1 MYHSP
6 FRTGVRR
13 GSVRAMTYEQ
23 IVALALLPVIFG
35 LFVWGRWR
43 HDVVAFVAL
52 MAAVVLGLVP
62 GDEAFAGFG
71 HPATITVAA
80 VLIIS
85 RGLTNAGA
93 VEHVARLVRP
103 ATGSTVMHIAALSGA
118 AAALSGFINNVGALA
133 LFMPVAM
140 ASAAKAKRAA
150 AVLLMPLSFGSIL
163 GGLITLI
170 GTPPNIIVAAYRG
183 QALGT
188 PFGLFDFT
196 PVGLPL
202 AVAGVAFVA
211 LVGWRLIPASR
222 RAARS
227 PAEMIDIENYV
238 AETRVPKGSKIVG
251 KSVAELDDITLEND
265 ALIVGLIRGERR
277 ILAVRR
283 ERIRT
288 DDMLLIE
295 AAPDSLQALIR
306 ALGLKLVEDQDNG
319 AEDDGTEPKPSRV
332 SIGSDDVAVVEVVV
346 AAASRIA
353 GRTAGAVHFRRRY
366 GVNLL
371 AVARSGR
378 PFRDRLASFRFQTGD
393 VLLIQGDRDRL
404 PEIVSQLG
412 CLPLAERDLPIGR
425 RNATVFA
432 LSVFVGAIL
441 IAAFGLLSFP
451 IALAGAAALM
461 VVANIVPPRE
471 LYESIDW
478 PVIVLLGAM
487 IPIGGA
493 LQTSGASELIA
504 GLITGLAESTSVVFV
519 LALLFVVTMT
529 LSDVMNNAATAVI
542 AAPLAVAIAE
552 RLGVSPDPFLM
563 AVAVGASCAFL
574 TPIGH
579 QNNTL
584 VMGPGGYRF
593 GDYWRMGLPLE
604 VLIVALGLPLILWA
618 WPL

>member
-1 MYHSP
+1 
-6 FRTGVRR
+6 
-13 GSVRAMTYEQ
+13 MTYEQ
-23 IVALALLPVIFG
+23 IVVFALLPAIFA

-43 HDVVAFVAL
+43 HDVVAFVML
-52 MAAVVLGLVP
+52 IAAVVLGVVP
-62 GDEAFAGFG
+62 GNEAFAGFG

-85 RGLTNAGA
+85 RGLSNAGA
-93 VEHVARLVRP
+93 VDYFARLVRP
-103 ATGSTVMHIAALSGA
+103 ATGSTVGHIAALSGA
-118 AAALSGFINNVGALA
+118 AAILSGFINNVGALA
-133 LFMPVAM
+133 LLMPVAM
-140 ASAAKAKRAA
+140 ATAAKAKRAA

-163 GGLITLI
+163 GGMVTLI

-183 QALGT
+183 EALGT

-211 LVGWRLIPASR
+211 LIGWRLLPASR

-238 AETRVPKGSKIVG
+238 AETRVPEGSKIVG
-251 KSVAELDDITLEND
+251 QSVAELDEVTRKND
-265 ALIVGLIRGERR
+265 ALIVGLIRDERR
-277 ILAVRR
+277 ILAVWR
-283 ERIRT
+283 ERIRA

-295 AAPDSLQALIR
+295 ASPESLHALVKK
-306 ALGLKLVEDQDNG
+306 LGLKLVED
-319 AEDDGTEPKPSRV
+319 AEEETEEDGGKPKPSRV
-332 SIGSDDVAVVEVVV
+332 SIDSDDVSVVEAVVTPG
-346 AAASRIA
+346 SRLVN
-353 GRTAGAVHFRRRY
+353 RPAGAVHFRRRY
-366 GVNLL
+366 GINLL

-378 PFRDRLASFRFQTGD
+378 PFRDRLASFEFQTGD
-393 VLLIQGDRDRL
+393 VLLLQGDRDRL
-404 PEIVSQLG
+404 PEIVAQLG
-412 CLPLAERDLPIGR
+412 CLPLAERALPIGR

-432 LSVFVGAIL
+432 LSVFFGAIL
-441 IAAFGLLSFP
+441 LAAFGVLNFP

-461 VVANIVPPRE
+461 VVANVVPPRE

-493 LQTSGASELIA
+493 LETSGVTELLA
-504 GLITGLAESTSVVFV
+504 GWITGLATGTSVIFV
-519 LALLFVVTMT
+519 LGLLFVVTMT

-542 AAPLAVAIAE
+542 AAPLAVAIANG
-552 RLGVSPDPFLM
+552 LGVSPDPFLM

-604 VLIVALGLPLILWA
+604 VMIVALGLPLILWA

>member
-1 MYHSP
+1 
-6 FRTGVRR
+6 
-13 GSVRAMTYEQ
+13 MTYEQ
-23 IVALALLPVIFG
+23 IVVFALLPAIFA

-43 HDVVAFVAL
+43 HDVVAFATL
-52 MAAVVLGLVP
+52 IAAVVLGVVP
-62 GDEAFAGFG
+62 GEAAFAGFG

-85 RGLTNAGA
+85 RGLSNAGA
-93 VEHVARLVRP
+93 VDYFARLVRP
-103 ATGSTVMHIAALSGA
+103 ATGSTVGHIAVLSGA
-118 AAALSGFINNVGALA
+118 AAILSGFINNVGALA

-140 ASAAKAKRAA
+140 ATAAKAKRAA

-163 GGLITLI
+163 GGMVTLI

-183 QALGT
+183 EALGT
-188 PFGLFDFT
+188 PYGLFDFT
-196 PVGLPL
+196 QVGLPL

-211 LVGWRLIPASR
+211 LIGWRLLPASR

-238 AETRVPKGSKIVG
+238 AETRVPDGSKVVG
-251 KSVAELDDITLEND
+251 QSVAELDEVTREND
-265 ALIVGLIRGERR
+265 ALIVGLIRDERR
-277 ILAVRR
+277 ILAVWR
-283 ERIRT
+283 ERIRA

-295 AAPDSLQALIR
+295 ASPESLHTLVKD
-306 ALGLKLVEDQDNG
+306 LGLKLVEDAVEEAEEDG
-319 AEDDGTEPKPSRV
+319 AKPKPSRV
-332 SIGSDDVAVVEVVV
+332 SIGSDDVSVVEAVVTPS
-346 AAASRIA
+346 SRLVN
-353 GRTAGAVHFRRRY
+353 RPAGAVHFRRRY
-366 GVNLL
+366 GINLL

-378 PFRDRLASFRFQTGD
+378 PFRDRLASFEFQTGD
-393 VLLIQGDRDRL
+393 VLLLQGDRDRL
-404 PEIVSQLG
+404 PEIVAQLG
-412 CLPLAERDLPIGR
+412 CLPLAERALPIGR
-425 RNATVFA
+425 RNATVFT
-432 LSVFVGAIL
+432 LSVFLGAIL
-441 IAAFGLLSFP
+441 LAAFGVLDFP

-461 VVANIVPPRE
+461 VVANVVPPRE

-493 LQTSGASELIA
+493 LETSGVTALLA
-504 GLITGLAESTSVVFV
+504 GWITSLAAGTSVIFV
-519 LALLFVVTMT
+519 LGLLFVVTMT

-542 AAPLAVAIAE
+542 AAPLAVAIASG
-552 RLGVSPDPFLM
+552 LGVSPDPFLM

-574 TPIGH
+574 TPVGH

-604 VLIVALGLPLILWA
+604 VMIVALGLPLILWA

>member
-1 MYHSP
+1 
-6 FRTGVRR
+6 
-13 GSVRAMTYEQ
+13 MTYDQ
-23 IVALALLPVIFG
+23 IVVFALLPAVFA
-35 LFVWGRWR
+35 LFIWGRWR
-43 HDVVAFVAL
+43 HDVVAFVTL
-52 MAAVVLGLVP
+52 LAAVILGVVP
-62 GDEAFAGFG
+62 GSEAFAGFG

-80 VLIIS
+80 VLVIS
-85 RGLTNAGA
+85 RGLSNAGA

-103 ATGSTVMHIAALSGA
+103 ATGSTTMHIAALSGT

-140 ASAAKAKRAA
+140 ATAAKAKRAA

-163 GGLITLI
+163 GGLVTLI

-183 QALGT
+183 QALGE

-211 LVGWRLIPASR
+211 LIGWRLIPASR

-238 AETRVPKGSKIVG
+238 AEVRVPEDSKIVG
-251 KSVAELDDITLEND
+251 KSVAELDDVTQDND

-283 ERIRT
+283 ERIRA
-288 DDMLLIE
+288 DDLLLIE
-295 AAPDSLQALIR
+295 ASPESLHALIK
-306 ALGLKLVEDQDNG
+306 ALSLKLIEDTEDT
-319 AEDDGTEPKPSRV
+319 AEDDGTQPRPSRV
-332 SIGSDDVAVVEVVV
+332 SIGSDDVSVIEAVVSTG
-346 AAASRIA
+346 SRLA
-353 GRTAGAVHFRRRY
+353 GRAAGAVHFRRRY

-371 AVARSGR
+371 AVARSDR
-378 PFRDRLASFRFQTGD
+378 PIRDRLASFEFQTGD
-393 VLLIQGDRDRL
+393 VLLLQGDRDRL
-404 PEIVSQLG
+404 PEIVAQLG
-412 CLPLAERDLPIGR
+412 CLPLAERALPVGR

-432 LSVFVGAIL
+432 LSAFVGAIL
-441 IAAFGLLSFP
+441 LAAFGLLSFP

-493 LQTSGASELIA
+493 LQTSGATELLA
-504 GLITGLAESTSVVFV
+504 GWITGLAAGTSVVFV

-542 AAPLAVAIAE
+542 AAPLAVAIANG
-552 RLGVSPDPFLM
+552 LGVSPDPFLM